1 MKVSK
6 KSPFLGIS
14 CAQFL
19 RVSGRLTALAWLG
32 GLPPPRPIFFAP
44 MDVVVEAEGGKRE
57 KHKRGEEKEKGRR
70 GIVVARESENPTALL
85 LSPCLS
91 PHLPPSPPPPIFF
104 LQGAFAQ
111 KYRLWQWGGGRRKGE
126 RVFVPLFSFGEKYVR
141 KCLAFQKIMPFLLK
155 MWALLTSV
163 QLENANSFLFFSFLF
178 LCPSLGHSC
187 SEVSWGRRAGL
198 LRFRVP
204 VCIGGRRV

>member
-1 MKVSK
+1 
-6 KSPFLGIS
+6 
-14 CAQFL
+14 
-19 RVSGRLTALAWLG
+19 
-32 GLPPPRPIFFAP
+32 
-44 MDVVVEAEGGKRE
+44 MDVVVEAEGEKRE
-57 KHKRGEEKEKGRR
+57 KLKRGKKRKKEEEGLWSLGNRKIPR
-70 GIVVARESENPTALL
+70 
-85 LSPCLS
+85 PCFFL
-91 PHLPPSPPPPIFF
+91 HASPPTF
-104 LQGAFAQ
+104 LPLHLRPYFSCKAPLLKSIGFGN
-111 KYRLWQWGGGRRKGE
+111 GGGGSRKGE

-155 MWALLTSV
+155 LWALLTSV

>member
-14 CAQFL
+14 YAQFL

-44 MDVVVEAEGGKRE
+44 MDVVVEAEGGKG
-57 KHKRGEEKEKGRR
+57 KSLKGGKKRKKEEEGLWSLGNRKIPR
-70 GIVVARESENPTALL
+70 
-85 LSPCLS
+85 PCFFL
-91 PHLPPSPPPPIFF
+91 HASPPPSSLSTAAHIFP
-104 LQGAFAQ
+104 AR
-111 KYRLWQWGGGRRKGE
+111 RLCSKVSALAMGGGRRKGE

-141 KCLAFQKIMPFLLK
+141 KCLTFQKIMPFLLK

-163 QLENANSFLFFSFLF
+163 QLENANSFLFFFFLF